1 RTARAVILI
10 GAADLVF
17 RFLEIGQHVVKAPAD
32 IAELA
37 PAVIILVLA
46 AHIEQAVDRARSA
59 QHFSARLK
67 NLAAAES
74 RLGLGLV
81 HPVDTLVLEQFSVA
95 DRHVD
100 PDIAVLRAGLE
111 QQHGMS
117 AVGAQAIGEHASS
130 RTRADDDIVEFRDVM
145 RAVLVHPCPR
155 TRAALLGRAWL
166 RPQPGADPR
175 RTGSGGSLKGQSQKR
190 AISIDACAS
199 GQRQSTDH
207 TGGNRTMKISRRL
220 AVASFAALALLARGA
235 ASHGET
241 IRVGLP
247 TKTYW
252 PTTVA
257 ETAVRQKLFE
267 KEGITAELTI
277 YRSGAETFE
286 GMAAGA
292 ADIILD
298 PPSLVSAGRK
308 KGVMSKIVA
317 NATMGNFGWQL
328 MVPTKSTLDVKDL
341 NGKKVAITAAGSGSD
356 ILALW
361 TIQDRKI
368 DFTRVPV
375 GGGGL
380 VPNLLAGNVDAAV
393 VYSPL
398 SYQILKSGEGRTLID
413 YYAEVP
419 SNLTGGWIVTDKFV
433 AEKPQ
438 VVQKALNALYGAVA
452 FMRANRDA
460 TVKLI
465 ADLYEIPPDIAAL
478 EYENSIMKLETDG
491 DMAAQNVL

>member
-1 RTARAVILI
+1 MNVSRRHA
-10 GAADLVF
+10 
-17 RFLEIGQHVVKAPAD
+17 
-32 IAELA
+32 LA
-37 PAVIILVLA
+37 SLA
-46 AHIEQAVDRARSA
+46 AI
-59 QHFSARLK
+59 
-67 NLAAAES
+67 
-74 RLGLGLV
+74 
-81 HPVDTLVLEQFSVA
+81 T
-95 DRHVD
+95 
-100 PDIAVLRAGLE
+100 
-111 QQHGMS
+111 
-117 AVGAQAIGEHASS
+117 
-130 RTRADDDIVEFRDVM
+130 
-145 RAVLVHPCPR
+145 
-155 TRAALLGRAWL
+155 
-166 RPQPGADPR
+166 
-175 RTGSGGSLKGQSQKR
+175 
-190 AISIDACAS
+190 
-199 GQRQSTDH
+199 
-207 TGGNRTMKISRRL
+207 
-220 AVASFAALALLARGA
+220 LLAMPA
-235 ASHGET
+235 ASTAET

-252 PTTVA
+252 PTTIA

-286 GMAAGA
+286 GLAAGA

-317 NATMGNFGWQL
+317 NAAMGNFGWQL
-328 MVPTKSTLDVKDL
+328 MVPVKSALDVKDL

-356 ILALW
+356 LLALW

-398 SYQILKSGEGRTLID
+398 SYQILKSGEARTLID
-413 YYAEVP
+413 YAAAVP
-419 SNLTGGWIVTDKFV
+419 SNPTGGWIVTDKFV

-452 FMRANRDA
+452 FMRANRD
-460 TVKLI
+460 TTIKLI
-465 ADLYEIPPDIAAL
+465 ADLYEIPPDIAGL
-478 EYENSIMKLETDG
+478 EYDNTIMKLETSG
-491 DMAAQNVL
+491 DMSAANIKDAVQLSMDLARLGGLKDIMPTEDLYSTQFKPVPTRP

>member
-1 RTARAVILI
+1 MKL
-10 GAADLVF
+10 
-17 RFLEIGQHVVKAPAD
+17 
-32 IAELA
+32 
-37 PAVIILVLA
+37 
-46 AHIEQAVDRARSA
+46 
-59 QHFSARLK
+59 
-67 NLAAAES
+67 S
-74 RLGLGLV
+74 RLLPAL
-81 HPVDTLVLEQFSVA
+81 
-95 DRHVD
+95 
-100 PDIAVLRAGLE
+100 
-111 QQHGMS
+111 
-117 AVGAQAIGEHASS
+117 
-130 RTRADDDIVEFRDVM
+130 
-145 RAVLVHPCPR
+145 
-155 TRAALLGRAWL
+155 AALL
-166 RPQPGADPR
+166 
-175 RTGSGGSLKGQSQKR
+175 SVS
-190 AISIDACAS
+190 
-199 GQRQSTDH
+199 
-207 TGGNRTMKISRRL
+207 
-220 AVASFAALALLARGA
+220 AAANA
-235 ASHGET
+235 ET

-252 PTTVA
+252 PTTIA

-277 YRSGAETFE
+277 FRSGAETFE
-286 GMAAGA
+286 GLAAGA

-317 NATMGNFGWQL
+317 NAAMGNFGWML
-328 MVPTKSTLDVKDL
+328 MVPVKSTLDVKDL

-356 ILALW
+356 LLALW

-398 SYQILKSGEGRTLID
+398 SYQILKSGEARTLID
-413 YYAEVP
+413 YYASVP
-419 SNLTGGWIVTDKFV
+419 ANLTGGWIVTDKFV

-438 VVQKALNALYGAVA
+438 LVQKALNALYGAVA

-465 ADLYEIPPDIAAL
+465 ADLYEIPPEIAGL
-478 EYENSIMKLETDG
+478 EYDNTIMKLETSG
-491 DMAAQNVL
+491 DMSAPNIKGAVQLSMDLAKLGGLKDIMPTEELYSTQFKPVPTKP